1 MISYLEGRLEA
12 KSPTQI
18 VLEVN
23 GVGWLVR
30 IPLST
35 YERVGK
41 IGERVKVLTHLHLR
55 QDVVQLYGFST
66 QEERSLFESLI
77 GISGIGPKLA
87 QGILSGIRVD
97 DFQRYVADGDVD
109 SLVRIP
115 GVGRKTAQRI
125 VVELKERFERRELVE
140 SLPEEQKQ
148 PEEEALLALLSL
160 GYKQGQA
167 KRALEK
173 ALNQAKGPISLEKL
187 IREALKY
194 V

>member
-35 YERVGK
+35 YERVGE
-41 IGERVKVLTHLHLR
+41 IGERVKLLTHLHLR

-97 DFQRYVADGDVD
+97 DFQRYVAEGDVD

-148 PEEEALLALLSL
+148 PEEEAILALLSL

>member
-1 MISYLEGRLEA
+1 MISYLEGRLET

-18 VLEVN
+18 VLGVN
-23 GVGWLVR
+23 GVGYLVR

-35 YERVGK
+35 YERLGE
-41 IGERVKVLTHLHLR
+41 IGEKVRVLTYLHLR
-55 QDVVQLYGFST
+55 QDAVQLYGFFT
-66 QEERSLFESLI
+66 RKERSLFESLI

-87 QGILSGIRVD
+87 QGILSGIGVD
-97 DFQRYVADGDVD
+97 DFQGYVARGDVD
-109 SLVRIP
+109 SLVTIP
-115 GVGRKTAQRI
+115 GVGKKTAQRL
-125 VVELKERFERRELVE
+125 VVELKEKFAGEQWRERLT
-140 SLPEEQKQ
+140 EERGR

-160 GYKQGQA
+160 GYKRGQA

-173 ALNQAKGPISLEKL
+173 VLTKARGPLPVEEL

>member
-18 VLEVN
+18 VLQVN
-23 GVGWLVR
+23 GVGWSVR

-35 YERVGK
+35 YERLGEV
-41 IGERVKVLTHLHLR
+41 GERVRILTYLHLR
-55 QDVVQLYGFST
+55 QDLIQLYGFFT

-77 GISGIGPKLA
+77 GISGIGPRLA
-87 QGILSGIRVD
+87 QGILSGIGVG
-97 DFQRYVADGDVD
+97 DFRRYVAQGDVD
-109 SLVRIP
+109 SLIAIP

-125 VVELKERFERRELVE
+125 VVELKEKFDREGWQEGPLEREGR
-140 SLPEEQKQ
+140 
-148 PEEEALLALLSL
+148 PEEEAILALVSL
-160 GYKQGQA
+160 GYKRDQA
-167 KRALEK
+167 KRALK
-173 ALNQAKGPISLEKL
+173 KVFTKAKGPLSVEGL